1 MSYYPPGPPTYPSG
15 SFGAYPPPRQPK
27 NRRPLTI
34 ALAAL
39 VLVLALIV
47 ATGVVLVVKAR
58 NGDIKIPGLTLSA
71 TNDPGDDPFTAPI
84 LVTNA
89 DLSDAN
95 RLPAQI
101 GAPDNGAR
109 TVNGTQAGLY
119 ASTGSASCD
128 TAALSNRLMA
138 SPDTARAWASVFG
151 ISPASIPYYLNTLTP
166 VVLTADTWV
175 TNHTYSSAGAHP
187 FQSVLQ
193 AGTSVYVDGAG
204 VPRAVCSCG
213 NPLAPPAAA
222 PIGGYRVI
230 GAPWRGYRS
239 TTVTRVA
246 YENQHVTVVNNT
258 TTVVPAAPTPAASTP
273 NTALLTLVNLFTS
286 QLTAQRIGGGLNLT
300 GVPPLTE
307 QLPTPAAL
315 NTAYVP
321 DTEDDATANG
331 LERAGSTQ
339 AAAEVD
345 ERAVANNGVPE
356 GAPESSAVQSA
367 EAESAS
373 GSGSSSASG
382 EVPQSVIAA
391 PPSTP
396 AAESTSAAA
405 GTTTETSESSET
417 SQPPSPTS
425 FSGVGDRIGSFGFD
439 RDGGSVSC
447 TVPATPETSLLQLS
461 CSDSVLRSVSA
472 GSLTRGAV
480 TSATDA
486 HGVWTLS
493 LTEAGGSKTVAV
505 SSATWETIPTSTV
518 PTTTE
523 VPTTEAPTT
532 TTVEPTT
539 TTEMPP
545 TTDELVPSAPAQPEA
560 GLEVPSTT
568 TTTTPTR

>member
-1 MSYYPPGPPTYPSG
+1 M
-15 SFGAYPPPRQPK
+15 
-27 NRRPLTI
+27 
-34 ALAAL
+34 AAI

-58 NGDIKIPGLTLSA
+58 NGDIRIPGLTLNA
-71 TNDPGDDPFTAPI
+71 ANDPGDDPFTAPV

-89 DLSDAN
+89 DLPDAN
-95 RLPAQI
+95 RLPAQV

-119 ASTGSASCD
+119 ASTGSATCD
-128 TAALSNRLMA
+128 TAALSNRLMS
-138 SPDTARAWASVFG
+138 SPDTARAWAGVFG

-175 TNHTYSSAGAHP
+175 TNHTYGGGGAHP

-230 GAPWRGYRS
+230 GSPWRGYRS

-258 TTVVPAAPTPAASTP
+258 TTVVPAAPTPAAGTP

-286 QLTAQRIGGGLNLT
+286 QLTEQRIGGGLNLT

-307 QLPTPAAL
+307 QLPTAAAL
-315 NTAYVP
+315 NTAYTP
-321 DTEDDATANG
+321 DSEDDATANG

-356 GAPESSAVQSA
+356 GAPESSAVRSA
-367 EAESAS
+367 AAESAAAES
-373 GSGSSSASG
+373 PSTPGDVPSS
-382 EVPQSVIAA
+382 VMAA

-396 AAESTSAAA
+396 AAESTSAVP
-405 GTTTETSESSET
+405 GTTTTETSESSET

-439 RDGGSVSC
+439 RDGSSVSC
-447 TVPATPETSLLQLS
+447 TVPATPDASLLQLS
-461 CSDSVLRSVSA
+461 CSDSVSRSVSA
-472 GSLTRGAV
+472 GSLTRSAV

-486 HGVWTLS
+486 HGVWVLS

-505 SSATWETIPTSTV
+505 SSAMWETIPTSTV
-518 PTTTE
+518 PTTTVPTTTEIPTTTE

-532 TTVEPTT
+532 TTEEPTT
-539 TTEMPP
+539 TTEIP
-545 TTDELVPSAPAQPEA
+545 TTTEELVPPAPAQPEA
-560 GLEVPSTT
+560 GLELPSTT
-568 TTTTPTR
+568 TTTTPTS